1 MAVATDRISAITTLP
16 SAVRTFIGRLLLAQR
31 LRRRAAA
38 FTLQAWREIVAR
50 IYLRGEGIEIG
61 ALNRPLRVPR
71 GAKVKYVDRSPVA
84 ALRTQYRELGTDRLV
99 EADIIDDGE
108 RLTTIRDRSLDF
120 VIANHFVEHC
130 QDPIGAL
137 ANMLRVLKEGGIL
150 YLAVPDK
157 RYSADRDRPVTSNE
171 HLLRDHR
178 EGPLWSRRQHFEEW
192 VRLWTYER
200 PRDADAVAQRVHE
213 LMEADYSIHYH
224 VWTSAAFMS
233 FLLVLR
239 DELAAGLGLECEI
252 EHFFRNRDEVIVILR
267 RGSRTAMPEP

>member
-1 MAVATDRISAITTLP
+1 VAVATDRTTP
-16 SAVRTFIGRLLLAQR
+16 STTVRAFIGRLLVVQR
-31 LRRRAAA
+31 LRRRAAD
-38 FTLQAWREIVAR
+38 FTLQAWREVVAR
-50 IYLRGEGIEIG
+50 LYLRGEGIEIG

-71 GAKVKYVDRSPVA
+71 GATVKYVDRSPVA
-84 ALRTQYRELGTDRLV
+84 ALRTEYQELGADRLV

-108 RLTTIRDRSLDF
+108 RLTTIGDRSLDF

-137 ANMLRVLKEGGIL
+137 ANMLRVLKEGGVL

-157 RYSADRDRPVTSNE
+157 RYSPDRDRPVTSNE

-192 VRLWTYER
+192 VRLWDHER
-200 PRDADAVAQRVHE
+200 QRDADAVDRRVHE

-224 VWTSAAFMS
+224 VWTAAAFMS
-233 FLLVLR
+233 FLLVLKG
-239 DELAAGLGLECEI
+239 ELAAGMGLECEI

-267 RGSRTAMPEP
+267 RGSRTATPEP